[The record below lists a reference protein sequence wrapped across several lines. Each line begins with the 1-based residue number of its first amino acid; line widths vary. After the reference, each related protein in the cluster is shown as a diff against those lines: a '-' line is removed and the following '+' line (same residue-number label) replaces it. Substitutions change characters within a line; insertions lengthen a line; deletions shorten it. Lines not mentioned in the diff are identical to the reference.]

1 MAANFEIET
10 ITIPMKNG
18 EFTVRGMC
26 AEDIVFMSQTYW
38 DDITKVVAKYGKKT
52 GGVVPKSAVAE
63 LVLDLAKD
71 FPSMAAEIISRCADS
86 PEQVDKFRRI
96 PFVKQV
102 EALKAIATLST
113 EDGHELKKW
122 ALGLVSL
129 LEAKGLL
136 LGPQATQ
143 LQTIISKSESQLP
156 T

>member
-10 ITIPMKNG
+10 VTIKMKTG
-18 EFTVRGMC
+18 EFTVRGMNS
-26 AEDIVFMSQTYW
+26 EDIVFMSQTYW
-38 DDITKVVAKYGKKT
+38 DDVTSVVAKYGKKT
-52 GGVVPKSAVAE
+52 GGVVPKSNVAE

-71 FPSMAAEIISRCADS
+71 FPSMAAEIISRCADA
-86 PEQVDKFRRI
+86 PEQVDKFRRL
-96 PFVKQV
+96 PFVKQI

-129 LEAKGLL
+129 LETKGLL

-143 LQTIISKSESQLP
+143 LQTIISKSENQ
-156 T
+156 